1 MPRNKPRLQL
11 ALYARPKHPG
21 TYHCALFISP
31 KRTQR
36 ARSADSATKHHVKN
50 TLQNVSGELT
60 QPWRYERLAV
70 PDVRLEQ
77 RLLVRVVIAKV
88 TTTTTTSSPEELDR
102 ILEAVPVY
110 QVDDDGPNRG
120 QSFTCLTW
128 VRAALEELRT
138 QGAVAGL
145 GEWEAIQSKALE
157 YVERKKTE
165 EGRWSAD
172 WKGEVGVVPMLD
184 LLTGREVVA

>member
-11 ALYARPKHPG
+11 ALYARLKHPG
-21 TYHCALFISP
+21 TYHYALFISP

-50 TLQNVSGELT
+50 TLQNGSGELT
-60 QPWRYERLAV
+60 QPWRYEHLAIL
-70 PDVRLEQ
+70 DVRLEQ

-88 TTTTTTSSPEELDR
+88 TTTMSSEALDR

-120 QSFTCLTW
+120 QSFSCLTW

-138 QGAVAGL
+138 HGAVAGL

-165 EGRWSAD
+165 ERRWSAD
-172 WKGEVGVVPMLD
+172 WKGEIGVVPMLD
-184 LLTGREVVA
+184 LLTGREVVT

>member
-11 ALYARPKHPG
+11 ALYARPKHPS
-21 TYHCALFISP
+21 TYHYALFISP
-31 KRTQR
+31 KRAQR

-77 RLLVRVVIAKV
+77 RLLVRVVIAKI
-88 TTTTTTSSPEELDR
+88 TTTTSPEALDR

-110 QVDDDGPNRG
+110 QVDDHGPNRG
-120 QSFTCLTW
+120 QSFTCSTW

-157 YVERKKTE
+157 YVERKTE

-172 WKGEVGVVPMLD
+172 WKGEIGVVPMLD